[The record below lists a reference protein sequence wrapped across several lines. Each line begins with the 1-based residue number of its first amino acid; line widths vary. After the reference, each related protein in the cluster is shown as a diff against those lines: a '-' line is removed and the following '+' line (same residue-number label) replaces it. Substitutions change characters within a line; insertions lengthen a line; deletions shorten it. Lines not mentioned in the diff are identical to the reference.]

1 MVVIVNTDKSET
13 FEETGARKLEDD
25 NESDEK
31 EGEDGRGV
39 DVAGEGGVHGQDP
52 DQTGHDTHLD
62 RRGESSESHVTA
74 GHLGG
79 QAGLEELVVE
89 VVHPAHHSHHRPDD
103 GRPVPPE
110 HSDYSGEDETAGVL
124 LLHLVHPGHDL
135 PHPVDLLDGPE
146 QTVHLLLPHQLVHDI
161 LTDSEVETLRPTRS
175 TSEVTPGLKFSE
187 AHTVT
192 IINIVQSFSR
202 AEPGGNPRTSLDMRE
217 PAVQEITMERQ
228 EASGDW
234 TENCLPSSCLRERA
248 VMV

>member
-13 FEETGARKLEDD
+13 FEETGAGKLEDD
-25 NESDEK
+25 DESDEK

-62 RRGESSESHVTA
+62 RRGESRESHVTA

-110 HSDYSGEDETAGVL
+110 HSDYCGEDETAGVL

-175 TSEVTPGLKFSE
+175 ITEKL
-187 AHTVT
+187 
-192 IINIVQSFSR
+192 
-202 AEPGGNPRTSLDMRE
+202 PR
-217 PAVQEITMERQ
+217 
-228 EASGDW
+228 G
-234 TENCLPSSCLRERA
+234 
-248 VMV
+248 